1 MTPGDP
7 SASGHTRPPT
17 APKPIRIERLT
28 RSHVRDRFSCG
39 ESSLDNYLQRLALQ
53 HDERRIGR
61 TFAAI
66 EEGSDGR
73 VLGYYTLAT
82 GRVTFESFPADKK
95 LPPRI
100 PVPVVLLGRLAV
112 DNRQKGRGLGKL
124 LLLHALWRAQQI
136 AEQAGVY
143 AALVDALHEEAAQ
156 FYARY
161 GFVPLLDNPLHLYL
175 PMKTVAALG
184 LDFTSGGAD
193 DQG

>member
-1 MTPGDP
+1 MTDGNP
-7 SASGHTRPPT
+7 SASDSIPSVP
-17 APKPIRIERLT
+17 PKPIRIERLT
-28 RSHVRDRFSCG
+28 RAHVRDHFSCG
-39 ESSLDNYLQRLALQ
+39 EPSLDNYLQRFALQ

-66 EEGSDGR
+66 KEGGDGR

-82 GRVTFESFPADKK
+82 GRVTFESVPADKK

-112 DNRQKGRGLGKL
+112 DNSQKGRGLGKR

-143 AALVDALHEEAAQ
+143 AVEVDALHEEAAR

-175 PMKTVAALG
+175 PMKTVAALE
-184 LDFTSGGAD
+184 LDFASRSAD